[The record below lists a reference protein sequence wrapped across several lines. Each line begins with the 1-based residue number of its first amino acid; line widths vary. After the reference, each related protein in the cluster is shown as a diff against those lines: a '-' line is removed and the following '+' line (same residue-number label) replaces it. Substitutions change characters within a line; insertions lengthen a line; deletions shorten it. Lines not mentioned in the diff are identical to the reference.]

1 MTMIIGKEVMIDD
14 QSTLTLLETDV
25 LLRLSDGETQRSIRE
40 THDLSLAQLT
50 QVEFEI
56 RKKLSATT
64 LPHAISRAFQLGIMR
79 TLCMIICF
87 MSLQHMDDAR
97 RTRTPTRGGRIPSVQ
112 MRLRSGSGGREVE
125 A

>member
-1 MTMIIGKEVMIDD
+1 MTYIIGKEVMIDD
-14 QSTLTLLETDV
+14 HSALTPLESDV
-25 LLRLSDGETQRSIRE
+25 LLRIGDGETQQVIRE
-40 THDLSLAQLT
+40 AHALSLAQLT
-50 QVEFEI
+50 QIEI
-56 RKKLSATT
+56 DIRRKLAANT

-112 MRLRSGSGGREVE
+112 MRLRSGAGGREVE

>member
-1 MTMIIGKEVMIDD
+1 MAVIIDKEVMIDD
-14 QSTLTLLETDV
+14 QSNLTFLETDV
-25 LLRLSDGETQRSIRE
+25 LLRLGDGETQRAIRE
-40 THDLSLAQLT
+40 AHELSLAQLT

-56 RKKLSATT
+56 RKKLHATT

-79 TLCMIICF
+79 TLCVIICF

-97 RTRTPTRGGRIPSVQ
+97 RTRTPTRGGRIPTVQ
-112 MRLRSGSGGREVE
+112 MRLRSGAGGREVE